1 MLDSC
6 WRNDKRMSGYD
17 HLKQRLEFYG
27 GNAEGRM
34 QQDKLRTLR
43 KALLYSYQAA
53 TCTLADGRKFR
64 CLINPDKEKLDYH
77 NKIISIPY
85 EDIEL
90 SKPFDGEKTI
100 PGRETIGMKPGDVFY
115 WGDTNTYWIVYLEK
129 LNEDAYF
136 RAEIRLCER
145 EVEINGVS
153 YHIYWKGPDETTIRW
168 NQNKDIDWN
177 DLNYGAEF
185 YITANQD
192 TLDYLHRFA
201 KVKIDD
207 QTWQVA
213 VVNAASGD
221 GIIKVCLEEY
231 FNDPINDARE
241 EEKKQEPVVIPTISP
256 AKVSPLETVTFVA
269 EGAESGGT
277 WTIPSSYLQFISK
290 EDNTMTAQVIRTKRG
305 EFTLLYT
312 VGNTVY
318 TQDITVEPF

>member
-1 MLDSC
+1 
-6 WRNDKRMSGYD
+6 MSGYES
-17 HLKQRLEFYG
+17 LIKRLEYFG

-34 QQDKLRTLR
+34 DEDKVRSLR

-53 TCTLADGRKFR
+53 TCELADGRLFR
-64 CLINPDKEKLDYH
+64 CLINPDKDKPDYD

-85 EDIEL
+85 KDIEL
-90 SKPFDGEKTI
+90 SKPIGGEKTL
-100 PGRETIGMKPGDVFY
+100 PGRETIGMKPGDVFK
-115 WGDTNTYWIVYLEK
+115 WVGTDTYWIVYLEHR
-129 LNEDAYF
+129 EERAYF
-136 RAEIRLCER
+136 RAEIRLCEK
-145 EVEINGVS
+145 EVTIGNNT
-153 YHIYWKGPDETTIRW
+153 YHIYWKGPDDTTIRW
-168 NQNKDIDWN
+168 NQKKGTEWN

-185 YITANQD
+185 FITANEE
-192 TLDYLHRFA
+192 TLNYLHRFA
-201 KVKIDD
+201 KVKIDN
-207 QTWQVA
+207 QIWQVA

-256 AKVSPLETVTFVA
+256 VKVSPLETVTFVA

-290 EDNTMTAQVIRTKRG
+290 ENNTMTAQVIRTKRG

-312 VGNTVY
+312 VGNAVY